1 MKKRKWGI
9 ITIIIIVCILL
20 SITGYLFFST
30 VNKENETNTQ
40 DNINI
45 SNTDNIVAN
54 ESQITENSES
64 IEENNSE
71 NSIANSEETIEE
83 GSENMNNQS
92 EDIKIDL
99 IVNDKT
105 FTATLNRN
113 QTVNEFISMFP
124 MTLHMSDLHANEKYN
139 YLDSNLTT
147 NSNTPGRINA
157 GDIKLF
163 GNDCLVVFYDS
174 FSTSYSYTDLGKVDD
189 VEGFV
194 SELGRGDVTIT
205 FELAN

>member
-1 MKKRKWGI
+1 MKKKKIVI
-9 ITIIIIVCILL
+9 ICIVIIIVVIVIGL
-20 SITGYLFFST
+20 SMFNQ
-30 VNKENETNTQ
+30 NKNLNE
-40 DNINI
+40 INI
-45 SNTDNIVAN
+45 QNFTNSNNKDDIITN
-54 ESQITENSES
+54 ESQNSES
-64 IEENNSE
+64 IEQNNLENPIINNEE
-71 NSIANSEETIEE
+71 NLME

-92 EDIKIDL
+92 EDIKINL

-113 QTVNEFISMFP
+113 QTVNELISMFP

-139 YLDSNLTT
+139 YLSSTLTT
-147 NSNTPGRINA
+147 NSSMPGRIYA

-174 FSTSYSYTDLGKVDD
+174 FSTSYSYTDLGRVDD